1 MSENLLHRLKEARQN
16 LMRVKVELRNKTH
29 DRDTV
34 RDILMIDNDYSA
46 LGKNPKAR
54 ETAFARI
61 LRDDPEHSHLARIV
75 RELEDD
81 ADRAEFELEAVLDE
95 RRHKENVTYAKA
107 VDYLK
112 GRVDH
117 IRLAPAQA
125 IRTAIQSD
133 IKAEIGAAIEENA
146 RAVRDG

>member
-1 MSENLLHRLKEARQN
+1 MNDLLHRLKEARQN

-54 ETAFARI
+54 ETAFAAI
-61 LRDDPEHSHLARIV
+61 LRSDLEYSHLARIV

-81 ADRAEFELEAVLDE
+81 ADRAEFELEAILDE
-95 RRHKENVTYAKA
+95 RRYQENVTWAKLA
-107 VDYLK
+107 DYLT
-112 GRVDH
+112 GRVNH
-117 IRLAPAQA
+117 IHHAPVQA
-125 IRTAIQSD
+125 VKRATRESAED
-133 IKAEIGAAIEENA
+133 EIGAAIEKNSQ
-146 RAVRDG
+146 AVRNG